1 MVHLIHIILSAENS
15 EGDDFGTVYAKLVAK
30 SFPLDVE
37 NTVPE
42 YTGEKSLHW
51 SESRMRH
58 LVVQEVR
65 PKRNLLAPKQSD

>member
-1 MVHLIHIILSAENS
+1 M
-15 EGDDFGTVYAKLVAK
+15 YAKLVAK

-51 SESRMRH
+51 SESRMYV
-58 LVVQEVR
+58 LKIISV
-65 PKRNLLAPKQSD
+65 DT